1 MGHIA
6 LLIMAALQH
15 LAPEF
20 IKEGRLC
27 WLHSPLY
34 IVTNGTKESYYYT
47 DEEFDK
53 VRGKIAGTV
62 TRAKGLGELSAETA
76 KASMFT
82 VGQQRLEVLNYSSEG
97 VQLLLNLMGEDSELR
112 RDYIIQNIDF
122 STIKE

>member
-1 MGHIA
+1 
-6 LLIMAALQH
+6 MAALYH

-34 IVTNGTKESYYYT
+34 IVTNGTRETYYYT

-53 VRGKIAGTV
+53 VRSKITGTV
-62 TRAKGLGELSAETA
+62 TRAKGLGELSPETA

-97 VQLLLNLMGEDSELR
+97 VELLLNLMGEESELR
-112 RDYIIQNIDF
+112 RDYIVKNIDF

>member
-6 LLIMAALQH
+6 LLIMAALYH
-15 LAPEF
+15 LAPDF

-34 IVTNGTKESYYYT
+34 IVTNGTKETYYYT

-53 VRGKIAGTV
+53 VRNKIAGTV
-62 TRAKGLGELSAETA
+62 TRAKGLGELSPETA

-82 VGQQRLEVLNYSSEG
+82 VPQQRLEVLSYSPDGMELLSE
-97 VQLLLNLMGEDSELR
+97 LMGDDSELR
-112 RDYIIQNIDF
+112 RNYIIQNIDF